1 MRSIKLRINGM
12 TCAACARAS
21 ERAVGKLPG
30 VGDASVNFSTEKLSV
45 TFDEATLDVDAIK
58 TAVAKAGY
66 EAVDDVTEKD
76 VVIPVGGMTCA
87 SCAAAIERAVKK
99 LDGVK
104 SASVN
109 LATERAS
116 VRYDPESVRLSEIKQ
131 AIRDSGYEPL
141 AIDSGTSVDAHKE
154 AKEREIRTLKAKL
167 AVSAVFAVPLFYV
180 AMGAMLGWPI
190 PAFMNAMS
198 YPLRY
203 ALIQI
208 ALVIPVIGA
217 GYRFYLVGF
226 RAILHRAPNMDSL
239 IAMGTSA
246 AVVYSLY
253 GTWAIA
259 TGNFRMV
266 DNLYFET
273 AGVIITLI
281 LLGKTLEAV
290 SKGKTSESIKK
301 LMGLRPKT
309 ATVIQN
315 GAELEI
321 PVEEVEV
328 GDLVMVRPGE
338 RIPVDGTI
346 ESGRTA
352 IDESMLTGESMPVEK
367 NPGDKVIGASINKN
381 GSITFRVTKVGADTV
396 LSRIIKLVED
406 AQGSKAPIAAMA
418 DIVSGFFVPIVFVI
432 AIASAALWFAF
443 GANAVFA
450 LTVFVAVL
458 TIACPC
464 ALGLATPT
472 AIMVGTGK
480 GAEHGVLIKSGEAL
494 ETAHTI
500 KTIVFD
506 KTGTITKGQPELTD
520 IRVESGFDE
529 TEVLALAAAAE
540 RGSEHPLGE
549 SVVRAAD
556 ARTQTRYAASA
567 FEAVPGHGIKATVEG
582 KTVLLGNAKLMAA
595 AGIAVNG
602 VVADAYSGEGK
613 TPMHVAIDGAYAGV
627 IAVADVV
634 KESSAGAITALHD
647 MGIEVV
653 MITGDSRKTAEAIA
667 REVGIDRVLAEVLPQ
682 DKASEV
688 AKLQKEGKRVAMV
701 GDGINDAPALAQA
714 DVGIAIGS
722 GTDVAMESASI
733 VLMRSDLM
741 DVPTAIRL
749 SKSVIRNIKQN
760 LFWAFGYNVL
770 GIPIAAGVLH
780 AFGGPLL
787 NPIFAAVAMSLSS
800 VSVVTNA
807 LRLKNFKPAQ
817 ARKIASPERKVKE
830 APMDITISIEGM
842 TCGHCVARVTKALQ
856 AVKGVKN
863 VAVSLEKNNAEVAGE
878 ALDETELRAAVEDAG
893 YRATYIG

>member
-1 MRSIKLRINGM
+1 MQSISLRINGM
-12 TCAACARAS
+12 TCAACAQAS
-21 ERAVGKLPG
+21 ERAVKKLPG
-30 VGDASVNFSTEKLSV
+30 IEDASVNFSTEKLSV
-45 TFDEATLDVDAIK
+45 TFDDASLDVEAIK
-58 TAVAKAGY
+58 AAVAKAGY
-66 EAVDDVTEKD
+66 EAVDDVTEKS

-87 SCAAAIERAVKK
+87 SCAAAIERAVSK

-104 SASVN
+104 GASVN

-116 VRYDPESVRLSEIKQ
+116 IRYDPETVRLSEIKQ
-131 AIRDSGYEPL
+131 AITDAGYQPL
-141 AIDSGTSVDAHKE
+141 AIDAGVSIDAHKE
-154 AKEREIRTLKAKL
+154 AKEREIRTLKAKF
-167 AVSAVFAVPLFYV
+167 AVSAAFAIPLFYI
-180 AMGAMLGWPI
+180 AMGAMLGWPL
-190 PAFMNAMS
+190 PAFLNAMN

-203 ALIQI
+203 ALIEI
-208 ALVIPVIGA
+208 ALVIPVLAA

-246 AVVYSLY
+246 AVAYSLY
-253 GTWAIA
+253 GVVSIA
-259 TGNFRMV
+259 NGDFKMV
-266 DNLYFET
+266 ENLYFET

-301 LMGLRPKT
+301 LMGLQPRT
-309 ATVIQN
+309 ATVVQN
-315 GAELEI
+315 GAEMEI
-321 PVEEVEV
+321 PIEEVEV
-328 GDLVMVRPGE
+328 GDIVLVRPGE
-338 RIPVDGTI
+338 KIPVDGEILT
-346 ESGRTA
+346 GRTA

-381 GSITFRVTKVGADTV
+381 GSITFRVSKVGADTV

-418 DIVSGFFVPIVFVI
+418 DIVSGYFVPIVFII
-432 AIASAALWFAF
+432 AVVSAGLWLAF
-443 GANAVFA
+443 GANVVFA

-520 IRVESGFDE
+520 IHAENGFDE
-529 TEVLALAAAAE
+529 NEVLAFAASAE

-549 SVVRAAD
+549 SIVQAAD
-556 ARTQTRYAASA
+556 KRTEKRYAASE
-567 FEAVPGHGIKATVEG
+567 FEAVPGYGIKAMVEG
-582 KTVLLGNAKLMAA
+582 KIVLLGNAKHLAA
-595 AGIAVNG
+595 AGIPVNAAA
-602 VVADAYSGEGK
+602 ADTYSGEGK
-613 TPMHVAIDGAYAGV
+613 TPMHIAIAGAYAGI

-634 KESSAGAITALHD
+634 KESSADAIKALHG

-653 MITGDSRKTAEAIA
+653 MLTGDSRKTAEAIA
-667 REVGIDRVLAEVLPQ
+667 RQVGIDRVLAEVLPQ

-688 AKLQKEGKRVAMV
+688 AKLQTEGKRVAMV

-741 DVPTAIRL
+741 DVPTAIKL

-770 GIPIAAGVLH
+770 GIPIAAGILH
-780 AFGGPLL
+780 IFGGPLL

-800 VSVVTNA
+800 VSVLANA
-807 LRLKNFKPAQ
+807 LRLRNFRPAQ
-817 ARKIASPERKVKE
+817 AVKSVSPKQKAKE
-830 APMDITISIEGM
+830 AGMGKTISIEGM
-842 TCGHCVARVTKALQ
+842 TCGHCTARVTKALQ
-856 AVKGVKN
+856 AVKGVKS
-863 VAVSLEKNNAEVAGE
+863 VAVSLENKNAELEGD
-878 ALDETELRAAVEDAG
+878 ALDEAELRAAVEGAG
-893 YRATYIG
+893 YQVVKVS

>member
-1 MRSIKLRINGM
+1 MKTLKLRINGM
-12 TCAACARAS
+12 TCAACAQAS
-21 ERAVGKLPG
+21 ERAVRKLPG
-30 VGDASVNFSTEKLSV
+30 IAEASVNFSTEKLSV
-45 TFDEATLDVDAIK
+45 TFDDSSLGADAIK

-66 EAVDDVTEKD
+66 EAVDDVDEKQI
-76 VVIPVGGMTCA
+76 VIPVGGMTCA

-109 LATERAS
+109 LATERATIL
-116 VRYDPESVRLSEIKQ
+116 YDPGTVRLSEIKQ
-131 AIRDSGYEPL
+131 SITKAGYQPL
-141 AIDSGTSVDAHKE
+141 AVETGVSVDAHKK
-154 AKEREIRTLKAKL
+154 AKEREIRTLKTKL
-167 AVSAVFAVPLFYV
+167 AISAAFAIPLFYI

-190 PAFMNAMS
+190 PSFLNAMD

-203 ALIQI
+203 ALIEI
-208 ALVIPVIGA
+208 ALVIPVLAA

-246 AVVYSLY
+246 AVLYSLY
-253 GTWAIA
+253 GVFSIMN
-259 TGNFRMV
+259 GDFRMV

-273 AGVIITLI
+273 AGIIITLI
-281 LLGKTLEAV
+281 LLGKTLESI

-301 LMGLRPKT
+301 LMGLQPKT

-315 GAELEI
+315 GAEIDI
-321 PVEEVEV
+321 PIEEVEP
-328 GDLVMVRPGE
+328 GDIVMVRPGE
-338 RIPVDGTI
+338 KVPVDGEI
-346 ESGRTA
+346 VSGRTS

-367 NPGDKVIGASINKN
+367 GPGDKVIGASINKN
-381 GSITFRVTKVGADTV
+381 GSITFRVSKVGADTV

-418 DIVSGFFVPIVFVI
+418 DIVSGYFVPIVF
-432 AIASAALWFAF
+432 AIAVVSA
-443 GANAVFA
+443 GAWLLSGATVVFA
-450 LTVFVAVL
+450 LTVFVAIL

-500 KTIVFD
+500 QTIVFD
-506 KTGTITKGQPELTD
+506 KTGTITKGKPEMTD
-520 IRVESGFDE
+520 ISAVNGFDE
-529 TEVLALAAAAE
+529 TEVLSLAAAAE

-549 SVVRAAD
+549 SIVQAAD
-556 ARTQTRYAASA
+556 SRTDKRYQSTD
-567 FEAVPGHGIKATVEG
+567 FEATPGHGIKAIVEG
-582 KTVLLGNAKLMAA
+582 KEILLGNAKHMTAR
-595 AGIAVNG
+595 GIEVNAEL
-602 VVADAYSGEGK
+602 ADAYAEEGK
-613 TPMHVAIDGAYAGV
+613 TPMHVAIDGKYAGI

-634 KESSAGAITALHD
+634 KESSARAITALHE
-647 MGIEVV
+647 MGLEVV

-667 REVGIDRVLAEVLPQ
+667 RQVGIDRVLAEVLPQ
-682 DKASEV
+682 DKAAAV
-688 AKLQKEGKRVAMV
+688 AKLQQEGKRVAMV

-741 DVPTAIRL
+741 DVPTAIKL
-749 SKSVIRNIKQN
+749 SRSVIRNIKQN

-770 GIPIAAGVLH
+770 GIPIAAGILH

-787 NPIFAAVAMSLSS
+787 NPIFAAIAMSLSS
-800 VSVVTNA
+800 ISVLTNA
-807 LRLKNFKPAQ
+807 LRLRNFKPAGN
-817 ARKIASPERKVKE
+817 AGHKTKVLSKERHMGK
-830 APMDITISIEGM
+830 TLTIEGM
-842 TCGHCVARVTKALQ
+842 TCSHCTARVTKALQ
-856 AVKGVKN
+856 AVKGVRS
-863 VAVSLEKNNAEVAGE
+863 VAVNLDTKSAAIEGE
-878 ALDETELRAAVEDAG
+878 DTADSDLRAAVEDAG
-893 YRATYIG
+893 YQVTKIS